1 MAKADPKARLQRN
14 VAAIIGRRMS
24 ALPKTE
30 CLNECATTVDQQA
43 LICLR
48 DRLNTVPTTNN
59 AANAEVLGS
68 GITVSCSDMP

>member
-1 MAKADPKARLQRN
+1 M
-14 VAAIIGRRMS
+14 
-24 ALPKTE
+24 TE

-43 LICLR
+43 LMCLR
-48 DRLNTVPTTNN
+48 DRLNIAPTTNN